1 MTGPEG
7 WAMKV
12 CAIDLRPGGTWH
24 FVWRH
29 SDGTEMELR
38 GVYREVVR
46 PERLVNTG
54 SWGTDSPE
62 TLNTLI
68 LSEQDGL
75 TTLTR
80 TDALSLE
87 RGPRCG
93 TRHRHEGRDNNELR
107 PARRSPVID
116 GVRRADQETA
126 GLDTSCPRVCA
137 RQDSNLRPVD

>member
-1 MTGPEG
+1 
-7 WAMKV
+7 MKV

-24 FVWRH
+24 FVWRY

-80 TDALSLE
+80 TMLFPSKEARDAALATGMKDGTTMSYDRLADHLSSM
-87 RGPRCG
+87 
-93 TRHRHEGRDNNELR
+93 
-107 PARRSPVID
+107 A
-116 GVRRADQETA
+116 
-126 GLDTSCPRVCA
+126 
-137 RQDSNLRPVD
+137 